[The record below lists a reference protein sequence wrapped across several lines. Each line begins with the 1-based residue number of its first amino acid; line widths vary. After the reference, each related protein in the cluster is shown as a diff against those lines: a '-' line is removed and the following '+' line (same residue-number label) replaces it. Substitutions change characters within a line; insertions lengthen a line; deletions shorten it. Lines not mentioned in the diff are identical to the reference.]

1 MYKKIWKNVSEK
13 AEEFFMSVLFYTI
26 QQHANFTYWRFK
38 KEKKRRKKGTANCN
52 ACNPVDSNK
61 KTQKGE
67 NKSNN
72 LKTAASKFKYSLIVG
87 QQTKP
92 SRYKKKKKKIYSMSL
107 LKRISLKRFVN
118 KISPRCLCNIRITIS
133 NFIFTS
139 FIDF

>member
-1 MYKKIWKNVSEK
+1 MSRRKQKNFSCLFSFIRFSNTRISRIEDLKKK
-13 AEEFFMSVLFYTI
+13 
-26 QQHANFTYWRFK
+26 
-38 KEKKRRKKGTANCN
+38 KKRRKKGTANCN

-92 SRYKKKKKKIYSMSL
+92 SRYKKKKKIYSMSL